1 MSTWFFSYFLCL
13 CWKFLPFHSL
23 QAYFI
28 LIHFEHCYNSCIKV
42 LVWSFQHLAHVRVGL
57 CCHVITFSIFFTCWT
72 TLMHEHH
79 VYYVLKTLHSV
90 MSFWGMPQL
99 RVPITKRSLQLQL
112 KPSAV
117 KETKIKKHEIAYNHF
132 LGGSGKWWKVRKWEK
147 RILCDKGAK
156 CVRPMLS
163 ARLGPSTWSRQRFGP
178 RVSVRDSGAVGLTVR
193 EESAEFTWG
202 LKMLREKASWKC
214 QVFFPFICKN

>member
-1 MSTWFFSYFLCL
+1 MSTWKKKKINKMSTWFFSYFLCL

-79 VYYVLKTLHSV
+79 VYYVLKTLDSV

-117 KETKIKKHEIAYNHF
+117 KETDVHIQTSGTCEYVILPGKRELWLQMELWCT
-132 LGGSGKWWKVRKWEK
+132 LG
-147 RILCDKGAK
+147 D
-156 CVRPMLS
+156 
-163 ARLGPSTWSRQRFGP
+163 
-178 RVSVRDSGAVGLTVR
+178 
-193 EESAEFTWG
+193 
-202 LKMLREKASWKC
+202 LK
-214 QVFFPFICKN
+214 